1 MRRIESIFSY
11 LIEICFS
18 VRNTFLIVYMI
29 QLNLFYIQPDVNAAD
44 TLTDHSETQEFLQN
58 INKTICSFIYIYFV
72 EIWFAP
78 VGQIQ

>member
-1 MRRIESIFSY
+1 
-11 LIEICFS
+11 
-18 VRNTFLIVYMI
+18 MI

-72 EIWFAP
+72 EI
-78 VGQIQ
+78 